1 MTTNSKLSIAV
12 GFIPAIAFTL
22 HDLVFQLSDNEHE
35 ASAGFFLTVGG
46 LLFIW
51 GLSGYLADRSGGIKA
66 GAIAG
71 AVSVGILAVTFYVL
85 NNLFL
90 DRMSYEPDRIRAFQ
104 ASGYPTM
111 RAYVNQL
118 DMFFPMLMLI
128 AAIAGAAGGAI
139 RTLRRYG
146 ASEPA

>member
-1 MTTNSKLSIAV
+1 
-12 GFIPAIAFTL
+12 
-22 HDLVFQLSDNEHE
+22 
-35 ASAGFFLTVGG
+35 
-46 LLFIW
+46 
-51 GLSGYLADRSGGIKA
+51 
-66 GAIAG
+66 
-71 AVSVGILAVTFYVL
+71 
-85 NNLFL
+85 
-90 DRMSYEPDRIRAFQ
+90 
-104 ASGYPTM
+104 M

>member
-1 MTTNSKLSIAV
+1 
-12 GFIPAIAFTL
+12 
-22 HDLVFQLSDNEHE
+22 
-35 ASAGFFLTVGG
+35 
-46 LLFIW
+46 
-51 GLSGYLADRSGGIKA
+51 
-66 GAIAG
+66 
-71 AVSVGILAVTFYVL
+71 
-85 NNLFL
+85 
-90 DRMSYEPDRIRAFQ
+90 MSYEPDRIRAFQ